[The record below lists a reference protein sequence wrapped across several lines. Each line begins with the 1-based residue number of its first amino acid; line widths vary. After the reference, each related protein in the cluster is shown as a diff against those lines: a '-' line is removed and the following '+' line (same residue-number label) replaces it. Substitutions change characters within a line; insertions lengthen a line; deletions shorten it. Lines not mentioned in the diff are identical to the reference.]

1 MGYLLLFCL
10 VLRNCHSARPGSLA
24 TGLTMTLRIRA
35 RTTMISMVLE
45 IHAFIEGLDDEHQ
58 ILMVLMMTIKLP
70 RVWMMTTEIPM
81 VLTMNTPLL
90 RS

>member
-1 MGYLLLFCL
+1 
-10 VLRNCHSARPGSLA
+10 
-24 TGLTMTLRIRA
+24 
-35 RTTMISMVLE
+35 MILMVLE
-45 IHAFIEGLDDEHQ
+45 IHAFIEGLDDEHT